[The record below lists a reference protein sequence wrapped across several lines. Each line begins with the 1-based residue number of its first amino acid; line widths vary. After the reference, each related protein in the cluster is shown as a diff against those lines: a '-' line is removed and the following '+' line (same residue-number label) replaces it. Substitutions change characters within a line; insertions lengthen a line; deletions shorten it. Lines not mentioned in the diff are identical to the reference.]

1 MNYELGDI
9 YFAHFPLEEDNSKFI
24 DRPVIIIVAEHPDLV
39 VIKITKTAP
48 RANDPYDVPITYYK
62 ESGLKFPSTARVSK
76 VITIDRSQLLFK
88 IGKLQSDDLEIVI
101 AKLIEFSDNR

>member
-1 MNYELGDI
+1 MSYELGDI
-9 YFAHFPLEEDNSKFI
+9 YFAHFPLEEDNSKI
-24 DRPVIIIVAEHPDLV
+24 LDRPIIIVVSEDPELV

-48 RANDPYDVPITYYK
+48 RTNDPYDVPINHYK

-88 IGKLQSDDLEIVI
+88 IGKLHINDLKII
-101 AKLIEFSDNR
+101 IGKLIELSDQ

>member
-1 MNYELGDI
+1 M
-9 YFAHFPLEEDNSKFI
+9 YFAHFPLEEDSSKFL
-24 DRPVIIIVAEHPDLV
+24 DRPVIIVVAEDPDLV

-48 RANDPYDVPITYYK
+48 RTNDPYDVPIIHYK

-88 IGKLQSDDLEIVI
+88 IGKLHKDDLKIVI
-101 AKLIEFSDNR
+101 GKLSSVA